1 MDSRILELF
10 TVTNFLATTREN
22 IDKYIFSIINTL
34 QLKKNLKKNTK
45 STLKK
50 KKKKYLFAFRKT
62 EGFFCFLYLVIF
74 FYPPGT
80 WVEASSFLLYYSCLE
95 LDAKFLPN
103 KAKKF

>member
-45 STLKK
+45 STL
-50 KKKKYLFAFRKT
+50 
-62 EGFFCFLYLVIF
+62 
-74 FYPPGT
+74 
-80 WVEASSFLLYYSCLE
+80 
-95 LDAKFLPN
+95 
-103 KAKKF
+103 